1 MHQLTHQRIGK
12 SLVVGL
18 LLPLVA
24 IVAAGTDPIA
34 HAADQVVTSMTDG
47 GEPGTL
53 RAAFEAVN
61 ASGGGVITV
70 PAGTITLTSALPAL
84 TQNTTVVGAGVGE
97 TIIDTDG
104 YRFIYSTASVE
115 IHVEAVTLTGNTSSA
130 QGAMIYRQS
139 GTTTLE
145 RVEVTGNS
153 GASFLGII
161 FQQQGGVLQLVD
173 SAVHNNAGGIFGSDH
188 GNTPSDDTIASPLA
202 DSAYANRLYITS
214 SVFSDNTGCVVWT
227 ERFITIT
234 DSTFT
239 GNSAVCLGGLNR
251 KTIQQSTFTGND
263 TAIHVYKN
271 TDWNVPVVLDS
282 VTITGNG
289 VGVSGAYSTTS
300 ITNSR
305 ICTNGVDVTER
316 SDTLNPQSIIITNSE
331 VGASCTVPETTTTT
345 ITPTTTTT
353 ITPTTTTTIT
363 PTTTTTITP
372 TTTTTITP
380 TTTTTI
386 AATTTTTVAEVTT
399 TTSGTVPVVPT
410 STIAPVGPTPSVPVV
425 PAMPRPLEAND
436 VVPVTSLPAGDAY
449 AIDHTGSVSPIAIQ
463 ITDGRH
469 VLSSEAM
476 SISVTGAQP
485 SKVGSTLVLHSGG
498 TTEIDGTD
506 FLAGSTVK
514 GWLFSEPTLVGEVV
528 ANADGSFK
536 MLAAIPATVASGSHT
551 IVVSGVRADGN
562 AEAIALGV
570 TVAQPPSAGPG
581 GTLPSTGASPQALLL
596 AAFVLVALGTVLAT
610 RRRPV
615 T

>member
-84 TQNTTVVGAGVGE
+84 TQNTTVVGAGE

-345 ITPTTTTT
+345 
-353 ITPTTTTTIT
+353 TIT

-386 AATTTTTVAEVTT
+386 AATTTTTVVEVTT

-425 PAMPRPLEAND
+425 PAMPRPLEANE

-449 AIDHTGSVSPIAIQ
+449 AIDRTGSVSPIAIQ

-551 IVVSGVRADGN
+551 IVVSGVRTDGN

-570 TVAQPPSAGPG
+570 TVAHAPSAGPG

>member
-84 TQNTTVVGAGVGE
+84 TQSTTVVGAGAGE

-214 SVFSDNTGCVVWT
+214 SVD
-227 ERFITIT
+227 R
-234 DSTFT
+234 
-239 GNSAVCLGGLNR
+239 AVHHDHRLDVHRQLR
-251 KTIQQSTFTGND
+251 R
-263 TAIHVYKN
+263 
-271 TDWNVPVVLDS
+271 VP
-282 VTITGNG
+282 
-289 VGVSGAYSTTS
+289 
-300 ITNSR
+300 R
-305 ICTNGVDVTER
+305 W
-316 SDTLNPQSIIITNSE
+316 
-331 VGASCTVPETTTTT
+331 
-345 ITPTTTTT
+345 
-353 ITPTTTTTIT
+353 
-363 PTTTTTITP
+363 
-372 TTTTTITP
+372 
-380 TTTTTI
+380 
-386 AATTTTTVAEVTT
+386 
-399 TTSGTVPVVPT
+399 
-410 STIAPVGPTPSVPVV
+410 
-425 PAMPRPLEAND
+425 
-436 VVPVTSLPAGDAY
+436 
-449 AIDHTGSVSPIAIQ
+449 
-463 ITDGRH
+463 
-469 VLSSEAM
+469 
-476 SISVTGAQP
+476 AQP
-485 SKVGSTLVLHSGG
+485 QDDPAEHLHRQRYGDPCLQEHGLERARRARLRHHHRQRSRR
-498 TTEIDGTD
+498 ERRLLDHVD
-506 FLAGSTVK
+506 HELAD
-514 GWLFSEPTLVGEVV
+514 LHQRRRR
-528 ANADGSFK
+528 D
-536 MLAAIPATVASGSHT
+536 
-551 IVVSGVRADGN
+551 RAQRHP
-562 AEAIALGV
+562 
-570 TVAQPPSAGPG
+570 QPPEHHHHQ
-581 GTLPSTGASPQALLL
+581 L
-596 AAFVLVALGTVLAT
+596 
-610 RRRPV
+610 
-615 T
+615 